1 MNNRERDVNIAWILN
16 FRSVF
21 LSSEVTKDLQHYKA
35 VVLSD
40 AHQLIT
46 GLETYHSW
54 FIKVLGIM
62 GCLQI

>member
-1 MNNRERDVNIAWILN
+1 M
-16 FRSVF
+16 
-21 LSSEVTKDLQHYKA
+21 TKDLQHYKA

-54 FIKVLGIM
+54 FIKVLGMLADLTNRGIIL
-62 GCLQI
+62 LQNVNCVDVLEET